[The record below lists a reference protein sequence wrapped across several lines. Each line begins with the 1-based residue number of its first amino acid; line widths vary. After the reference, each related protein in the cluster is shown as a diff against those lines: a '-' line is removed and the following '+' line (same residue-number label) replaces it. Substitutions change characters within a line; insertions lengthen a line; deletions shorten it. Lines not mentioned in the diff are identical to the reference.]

1 MLLKNPLH
9 PPSPRH
15 QSPRAVVA
23 AEPGAAPFV
32 SPEDFDV
39 TGVLAGMDCSE
50 SRYWW
55 VPELHTEA
63 TSVAQ
68 AQGLAQAVTPHADD
82 DRRQAAVRTADRSN
96 AAA

>member
-15 QSPRAVVA
+15 QSPRAAVA
-23 AEPGAAPFV
+23 VERAAAPFV

-55 VPELHTEA
+55 VPELHTDA
-63 TSVAQ
+63 TAVDQ
-68 AQGLAQAVTPHADD
+68 AQGLDLAATPHADD
-82 DRRQAAVRTADRSN
+82 DRRQAAVRTADLSN

>member
-1 MLLKNPLH
+1 MLLKNPLY
-9 PPSPRH
+9 PPTPPRDA
-15 QSPRAVVA
+15 SRLPVA
-23 AEPGAAPFV
+23 AERKPAPFI

-55 VPELHTEA
+55 MPELHADIAAADQPRLA
-63 TSVAQ
+63 T
-68 AQGLAQAVTPHADD
+68 HAASPYGDD
-82 DRRQAAVRTADRSN
+82 DRRQAAGRAADLAN

>member
-1 MLLKNPLH
+1 MLLKNPLY
-9 PPSPRH
+9 PPIPPRDA
-15 QSPRAVVA
+15 SRLPAA
-23 AEPGAAPFV
+23 AERKPAPFI

-55 VPELHTEA
+55 MPELHA
-63 TSVAQ
+63 DIAAAQ
-68 AQGLAQAVTPHADD
+68 PRLAAHAALPHVDE
-82 DRRQAAVRTADRSN
+82 DRRQAAGRAADLAN

>member
-9 PPSPRH
+9 PPGPPRDA
-15 QSPRAVVA
+15 SRATA
-23 AEPGAAPFV
+23 AGHRPATPFV

-55 VPELHTEA
+55 VPELH
-63 TSVAQ
+63 
-68 AQGLAQAVTPHADD
+68 ADPASAD
-82 DRRQAAVRTADRSN
+82 PTRSTARVDEDRRQAAERTADRSS

>member
-9 PPSPRH
+9 PPGPPRIE
-15 QSPRAVVA
+15 SRASVA
-23 AEPGAAPFV
+23 GHRPAVPFV

-55 VPELHTEA
+55 VPELHTDPA
-63 TSVAQ
+63 A
-68 AQGLAQAVTPHADD
+68 ADSTRFAARAGE
-82 DRRQAAVRTADRSN
+82 DRRQAAERAADRSS